1 MLPLFSAN
9 VKSWLGRV
17 SIYLADTAVGY
28 TYVIDIEFNQI
39 LLIWCWM
46 ILKSCHVTIQ
56 YHFWAALCRDKLSA
70 ISMGDAGLILCV
82 KMFKCLGHFLLKHSL
97 ISFKKKQKK
106 NTFYSLK
113 LVFIFCFNFFSI
125 FCIEIIKLLIH
136 SQIVGSPPPIKTL

>member
-97 ISFKKKQKK
+97 ISFKKKHILQSK
-106 NTFYSLK
+106 TCFHFLFQFFFYILHW
-113 LVFIFCFNFFSI
+113 N
-125 FCIEIIKLLIH
+125 H
-136 SQIVGSPPPIKTL
+136 